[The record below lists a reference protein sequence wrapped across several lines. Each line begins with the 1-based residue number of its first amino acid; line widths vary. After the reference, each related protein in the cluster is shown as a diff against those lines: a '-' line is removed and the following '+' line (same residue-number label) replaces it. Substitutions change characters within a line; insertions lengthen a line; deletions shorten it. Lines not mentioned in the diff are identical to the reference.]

1 MPSHFAELRPSLAT
15 MLCLSLHLI
24 GGLFACQTDLY
35 AQTLPVVGHVL
46 WKIDYQ
52 DANPTGAIDYA
63 PETDLVFGGCS
74 GRKIFVVKGS
84 TGEIL
89 DTIWTTDWA
98 LLPGVRPLNIVSDL
112 SCSHDGSL
120 IAITVRNDD
129 NCKVVLLE
137 YPSKRILMDSLYVGM
152 SQEWRIFRIKVSPS
166 GRYVVVP
173 NPGNLYSSGIRLY
186 DRDNDTMYVLA
197 NGSTGGTDFDDA
209 EQMMVFTTH
218 GYIDGETNEFANCV
232 SLLNISEQPYKP
244 RQLQEYG
251 RGTLSSDGAYVMISG
266 YGGKKTLTNHIILG
280 GPRASVYSLANDSLL
295 WRTYGDL
302 SGLNDWDFT
311 MHQWSKDAT
320 KLFAFR
326 DSKYVPADWRSNG
339 VLYNV
344 GDSLPYA
351 RPCNDCIT
359 FGEWWTDANGSVFT
373 PDLQIA
379 FFNGLTGLRASSM
392 VSPTSAPEVVT
403 EGADII
409 YPNPTTGEVR
419 VRCSTAGIATSW
431 ALASIG
437 GEQVTRGTIEIS
449 KQNSKSECSITLSKE
464 LMRGTYFLSLM
475 SERGAVL
482 CTQKVVL
489 Q

>member
-1 MPSHFAELRPSLAT
+1 MLSYIIALRPSLTA
-15 MLCLSLHLI
+15 LLYSSILFI
-24 GGLFACQTDLY
+24 GGIFTCQSHLY
-35 AQTLPVVGHVL
+35 AQTLPVVGQVL
-46 WKIDYQ
+46 WKIEYQ
-52 DANPTGAIDYA
+52 NGTTTGAIDYA
-63 PETDLVFGGCS
+63 PITDVVFAGCQGS
-74 GRKIFVVKGS
+74 KIYVVKGT

-89 DTIWTTDWA
+89 DTIWTSDWA
-98 LLPGVRPLNIVSDL
+98 LLPGVRPLTIVSDL
-112 SCSHDGSL
+112 SCSHDGGL

-129 NCKVVLLE
+129 DCKVVLLE

-173 NPGNLYSSGIRLY
+173 NSGNLFSSGIRLH
-186 DRDNDTMYVLA
+186 DRGNDTMYLLA
-197 NGSTGGTDFDDA
+197 NGRTGGIDFDDD
-209 EQMMVFTTH
+209 EKTMVYGTH
-218 GYIDGETNEFANCV
+218 GYIEGETKEYGNRV
-232 SLLNISEQPYKP
+232 SLLNLTQKPYTHRHLKA
-244 RQLQEYG
+244 YG
-251 RGTLSSDGAYVMISG
+251 RATLSADGEYLMVAG
-266 YGGKKTLTNHIILG
+266 YGIEYNQTNPIIFN
-280 GPRASVYSLANDSLL
+280 GPQASVYNLANDSLV
-295 WRTYGDL
+295 WRTQGDL

-320 KLFAFR
+320 KLFAYR

-359 FGEWWTDANGSVFT
+359 LGEWWTEGNGSVFT

-392 VSPTSAPEVVT
+392 APPTSAPDIVT
-403 EGADII
+403 EGSDII
-409 YPNPTTGEVR
+409 YPNPTTGVVR
-419 VRCSTAGIATSW
+419 VRCSAAGIATSW

-437 GEQVTRGTIEIS
+437 GEQFSRGAIELGE
-449 KQNSKSECSITLSKE
+449 QNNVSEYSIALSKD
-464 LMRGTYFLSLM
+464 LVRGSYFLSLM